1 VPLFSPTVPTAVD
14 VPEPASRWVVRLI
27 EHFGS
32 ALCRLIAHVDLPTRP
47 EGYDESKRLPIVFVG
62 NHRSLFDV
70 VLGMRMMRRWD
81 HSARLMVKG
90 DFFERPAFGALLRA
104 LGAIPV
110 TNGRGAK
117 LAFDQ
122 AVEALRRGES
132 VILMPE
138 ARIVHP
144 EERPLG
150 TGELVS
156 TIGRLVAAAPCYVAI
171 TGLIG
176 ADVAWP
182 SRGNFP
188 STRPWRRRPVVT
200 IRSYIRDDLHVMPH
214 KDITAVLTAEL
225 RAIVNRMEALHA

>member
-1 VPLFSPTVPTAVD
+1 MRIV
-14 VPEPASRWVVRLI
+14 
-27 EHFGS
+27 EHLGS
-32 ALCRLIAHVDLPTRP
+32 ALARCIAHVDLPVRP
-47 EGYDESKRLPIVFVG
+47 EGYDEKKRLPIVFVG

-70 VLGMRMMRRWD
+70 LLGMRMIRRWD
-81 HSARLMVKG
+81 HRARMMVKG
-90 DFFERPAFGALLRA
+90 EFFERPGLGHLLRI

-122 AVEALRRGES
+122 AVEALKRGES

-156 TIGRLVAAAPCYVAI
+156 TIGRLIAAAPCVVAI
-171 TGLIG
+171 TGLVG

-182 SRGNFP
+182 SR
-188 STRPWRRRPVVT
+188 STRPKLRPWRRPTVT
-200 IRSYIRDDLHVMPH
+200 IRSYIRDDLHVMSH
-214 KDITAVLTAEL
+214 REITSLLTTEM
-225 RAIVNRMEALHA
+225 RAIVNRMESTYA

>member
-1 VPLFSPTVPTAVD
+1 VPVDVD
-14 VPEPASRWVVRLI
+14 VPEPAPRWVVLAI
-27 EHFGS
+27 EHAGS
-32 ALCRLIAHVDLPTRP
+32 ALARLIAHVDLPKRP
-47 EGYDESKRLPIVFVG
+47 EGYDESKSLPIVFVG
-62 NHRSLFDV
+62 NHRSLYDV

-90 DFFERPAFGALLRA
+90 DFFDRPVLGQLLRA

-150 TGELVS
+150 TGDLVS
-156 TIGRLVAAAPCYVAI
+156 TIGRLISAAPCYVAI

-182 SRGNFP
+182 SRGMFP
-188 STRPWRRRPVVT
+188 STRPWKRRPVVT
-200 IRSYIRDDLHVMPH
+200 IRSYIRNDLHVMNH
-214 KDITAVLTAEL
+214 KEITALLTTEL
-225 RAIVNRMEALHA
+225 RSIVTRMEISHA